1 MTTIKGKEFMTLN
14 ITGGTEYSVS
24 FKGAGRVNI
33 LNCTD
38 DDLIISRGDFS
49 DASACLSIPQNMG
62 YDGLRLNYD
71 GSLCLKGHA
80 DGRVIVAEV
89 K

>member
-49 DASACLSIPQNMG
+49 DTSACLTIPQNMG
-62 YDGLRLNYD
+62 YDGLRLNCD
-71 GSLCLKGHA
+71 GSLYFKA
-80 DGRVIVAEV
+80 STDGKVIITGV